1 MHSFTPTTKRESAK
15 VKAKAKAKIRVKVSL
30 VVKAQLPENQ
40 TPEEMLIEE
49 QRPPPVLQEVRRKQE
64 KPPTA
69 ILNDLPAETGKRT
82 DLVPEEQNAIS
93 GM

>member
-1 MHSFTPTTKRESAK
+1 MHSFIPTTKRESAK
-15 VKAKAKAKIRVKVSL
+15 VKAKAKAKIKEKVSL
-30 VVKAQLPENQ
+30 VVTAQLPGNQ
-40 TPEEMLIEE
+40 TPEGMLIEE
-49 QRPPPVLQEVRRKQE
+49 PHPHPVLQEVRRKQE

-82 DLVPEEQNAIS
+82 DLVPEEQNVIS